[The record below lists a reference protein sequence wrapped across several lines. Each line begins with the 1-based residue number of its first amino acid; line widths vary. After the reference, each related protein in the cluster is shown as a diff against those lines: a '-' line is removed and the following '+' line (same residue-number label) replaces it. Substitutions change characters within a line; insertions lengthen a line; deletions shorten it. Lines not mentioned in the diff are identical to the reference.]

1 MSTGM
6 RRPTEAERSI
16 RRHTRKRVAFGANT
30 VAAVALAAVLAAM
43 VNYLAHRHYVRA
55 DWSRAQFYGLSDK
68 THQLLAGLSNDVD
81 VVVFFQPD
89 DPNYEDVNTLLKEYA
104 LASPHIRL
112 DRVDPN
118 RDIARAEELARRYQ
132 VNQLNVVVFACEGR
146 TKFVG
151 AEDLADLDYSGVMR
165 GEAPQATSFKG
176 EQAFSS
182 ALQSITQSRPPVVYF
197 LRGHGE
203 RDINDR
209 DPYSGYSALAQ
220 QIRRDNAVVKDLA
233 LGEAHGIPDDADAIV
248 VPGPT
253 KTLATQEI
261 EALRAWLDDS
271 GRLMVLLDTGSPAGL
286 LPLLDAW
293 SIRLDN
299 DVVVDPTRTLSG
311 LDLFVDDYG
320 QHAIT
325 RNLRSVT
332 SVFYLPR
339 SVEPVT
345 AAAGAP
351 RLADQPQVTSIARS
365 SPDSW
370 AESDLEQKPM
380 KFEAARDRKGPVSIA
395 VAAERGP
402 VAGVDVDIRP
412 SRLVV
417 FGDTDFLSNGA
428 LSGGNVDLFL
438 SALNWLLERDQLMA
452 IAPKPIEDTRL
463 VITQA
468 QVNRLFWLVVVV
480 LPGLV
485 GILGAAV
492 WLRRRS

>member
-1 MSTGM
+1 MSTRM
-6 RRPTEAERSI
+6 RRPTEAEKSI
-16 RRHTRKRVAFGANT
+16 RQHTRQRVSFGLNT
-30 VAAVALAAVLAAM
+30 VATVLLAAVLTGL
-43 VNYLAHRHYVRA
+43 VNYLAHRHYARA

-68 THQLLAGLSNDVD
+68 TLSLLAGLSNDVN
-81 VVVFFQPD
+81 VVVFFQAD
-89 DPNYEDVNTLLKEYA
+89 DPRYEDVQNLLKEYE
-104 LASPHIRL
+104 LATRHIRL

-118 RDIARAEELARRYQ
+118 RDLGRAEELARRYQ
-132 VNQLNVVVFACEGR
+132 VNQLNVVVFECDGR
-146 TKFVG
+146 TKFVS
-151 AEDLADLDYSGVMR
+151 ADDLQDVDYSGVMR
-165 GEAPQATSFKG
+165 GEAPQPTSFKG

-182 ALQSITQSRPPVVYF
+182 AIQSITQSRPPVVYF

-209 DPYSGYSALAQ
+209 DPYSGYSGLAQ

-233 LGEAHGIPDDADAIV
+233 LGETRGIPPDADAVI

-253 KTLATQEI
+253 KTLAAPEL
-261 EALRAWLDDS
+261 EVLRAWLDNS
-271 GRLMVLLDTGSPAGL
+271 GRLMVLLDTGPTCGL
-286 LPLLDAW
+286 HGLFEAW
-293 SIRLDN
+293 SIRVAN

-320 QHAIT
+320 MHPIT
-325 RNLRSVT
+325 RNLRNMT

-339 SVEPVT
+339 SIEP
-345 AAAGAP
+345 AAPPADAP
-351 RLADQPQVTSIARS
+351 RPADQPQVDSIARS

-380 KFEAARDRKGPVSIA
+380 KFEAARDRKGPVSLA

-452 IAPKPIEDTRL
+452 IAPKPVEETRL
-463 VITQA
+463 VMTQR
-468 QVNRLFWLVVVV
+468 QVNRLFWLVVLVI
-480 LPGLV
+480 PGLV
-485 GILGAAV
+485 AVLGTGV